1 MDGSTTAMTLTS
13 LITSVTSVMTAF
25 LGWLTTLIGF
35 VSNNPIL
42 LIFVIMS
49 IAMMVLRACKR
60 WIPGL

>member
-1 MDGSTTAMTLTS
+1 MKMDA
-13 LITSVTSVMTAF
+13 LITSITSFMTAF

-35 VSNNPIL
+35 VSETPIL

-49 IAMMVLRACKR
+49 LALIVLRACKR

>member
-1 MDGSTTAMTLTS
+1 MTAL
-13 LITSVTSVMTAF
+13 LASVTEVMTAF

-35 VSNNPIL
+35 VSGTPIL
-42 LIFVIMS
+42 LLFVIMS